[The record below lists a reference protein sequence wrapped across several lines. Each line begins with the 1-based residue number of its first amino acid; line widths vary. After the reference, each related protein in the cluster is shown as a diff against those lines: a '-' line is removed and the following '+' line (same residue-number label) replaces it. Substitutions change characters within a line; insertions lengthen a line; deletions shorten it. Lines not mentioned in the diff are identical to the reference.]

1 VALSQYPEFDGH
13 AKDLAREI
21 CRAAKALNMP
31 LEYNLTG
38 CEKQRNDPRGLGYP
52 CCRFWEMAA
61 EEGCTARPSAAM
73 RVRTERCFQA
83 SQ

>member
-31 LEYNLTG
+31 LEYNLLG
-38 CEKQRNDPRGLGYP
+38 CVYR
-52 CCRFWEMAA
+52 
-61 EEGCTARPSAAM
+61 
-73 RVRTERCFQA
+73 
-83 SQ
+83 